1 MLNKIWEWI
10 KNLDL
15 KTIIISIIEFL
26 IFLFILTS
34 INNCNQERIEKLDQN
49 LTAARDSIE
58 QVMLINGNIL
68 SERDAY
74 IVKTKQLEEVL
85 KISKEERKDIE
96 KKLNDKIAYI
106 AKIESNIRVDTL
118 EVHDTVTVKD
128 SSTISISFNYKDEW
142 LNFSGGTYYKNGKS
156 KTQIFDIDIPTPL
169 KVGLTDDYT
178 IFVESGNPYLNITNI
193 EGAVIDGSSLYENRP
208 RFHIGIQA
216 GIGVHYGLFGQK
228 VDVGPYAGVGITY
241 EF

>member
-10 KNLDL
+10 KKLDIN
-15 KTIIISIIEFL
+15 TIIISIIEFL

-49 LTAARDSIE
+49 LIAARDSIE
-58 QVMLINGNIL
+58 QVILINGHIL

-74 IVKTKQLEEVL
+74 IIKTKQLKEVL
-85 KISKEERKDIE
+85 KINQKERKDIE

-106 AKIESNIRVDTL
+106 SKIESNIRVDTL

-128 SSTISISFNYKDEW
+128 SSTISINFNYNDNW
-142 LNFSGGTYYKNGKS
+142 LNFSGGTYYKNGKY
-156 KTQIFDIDIPTPL
+156 KTQIFDINIQTPL

-178 IFVESGNPYLNITNI
+178 IFIESENPYLNITNI
-193 EGAVIDGSSLYENRP
+193 EGAVIDGSSLYKNIP
-208 RFHIGIQA
+208 RFHIGIQV
-216 GIGVHYGLFGQK
+216 GIGAHYGLFRQK
-228 VDVGPYAGVGITY
+228 VDIGPYAGVGITY
-241 EF
+241 KF

>member
-85 KISKEERKDIE
+85 KISIILSLLSLIE
-96 KKLNDKIAYI
+96 SVLEKSLTVDSILTLLYDHQLCNTVSKNAKTLVKQEYNWNKIAQDTHFIYQKAI
-106 AKIESNIRVDTL
+106 CQTMAEKQANQIEQEKAKKAKK
-118 EVHDTVTVKD
+118 VKN
-128 SSTISISFNYKDEW
+128 SETE
-142 LNFSGGTYYKNGKS
+142 
-156 KTQIFDIDIPTPL
+156 
-169 KVGLTDDYT
+169 
-178 IFVESGNPYLNITNI
+178 ITN
-193 EGAVIDGSSLYENRP
+193 LL
-208 RFHIGIQA
+208 
-216 GIGVHYGLFGQK
+216 LFNSK
-228 VDVGPYAGVGITY
+228 HAYA
-241 EF
+241 